1 MKTVIPLLLIGFALP
16 LAAPAQ
22 QSTLADEIFLT
33 DSHRIV
39 AWNNFIVQDKP
50 SELQDDP
57 NATSLGEHRK
67 TRSKGKAFL
76 LSALLPGLG
85 ERYVGSRKKSEIFM
99 ATEVV
104 LWLSYAGF
112 IKYGDWRKQ
121 DYQVFA
127 ATYAGAKTEGKPDNY
142 FTNLGRYDNI
152 DDYNA
157 AQLRDRNLPKYY
169 RDVDSY
175 YWQWDSEASRLKY
188 EEIRR
193 AAKQAD
199 NRATFALGAILA
211 NHLVSAI
218 DAVWSAH
225 KANKAAG
232 QGSLDWNVEF
242 GDGYI
247 NPAVKFSL
255 EAAF

>member
-1 MKTVIPLLLIGFALP
+1 MKTVIPLMLIGFLLP

-22 QSTLADEIFLT
+22 QASLADEFFLIAPP
-33 DSHRIV
+33 RIV
-39 AWNNFIVQDKP
+39 VWNNFIGQD
-50 SELQDDP
+50 ELLLQQNDP
-57 NATSLGEHRK
+57 NAVSLGEPMK
-67 TRSKGKAFL
+67 TKSKGKAFL

-85 ERYVGSRKKSEIFM
+85 ERYVGYREKSEIFM
-99 ATEVV
+99 AAEVV

-112 IKYGDWRKQ
+112 NKYGDWCKQ
-121 DYQVFA
+121 DCQVYA
-127 ATYAGAKTEGKPDNY
+127 ATYAGANIAGKSDNY

-169 RDVDSY
+169 RDVDNY
-175 YWQWDSEASRLKY
+175 YWQWDSEANRLKY

-193 AAKQAD
+193 AAKRAD

-211 NHLVSAI
+211 NHLISAI

-225 KANKAAG
+225 RANSANQAG
-232 QGSLDWNVEF
+232 LEWEIKF
-242 GDGYI
+242 GDGHI

-255 EAAF
+255 AAAF

>member
-1 MKTVIPLLLIGFALP
+1 M
-16 LAAPAQ
+16 
-22 QSTLADEIFLT
+22 
-33 DSHRIV
+33 
-39 AWNNFIVQDKP
+39 
-50 SELQDDP
+50 
-57 NATSLGEHRK
+57 
-67 TRSKGKAFL
+67 
-76 LSALLPGLG
+76 
-85 ERYVGSRKKSEIFM
+85 
-99 ATEVV
+99 
-104 LWLSYAGF
+104 
-112 IKYGDWRKQ
+112 
-121 DYQVFA
+121 
-127 ATYAGAKTEGKPDNY
+127 
-142 FTNLGRYDNI
+142 
-152 DDYNA
+152 
-157 AQLRDRNLPKYY
+157 RDRNLPKYY

-175 YWQWDSEASRLKY
+175 YWRWDSEANRLKY

-225 KANKAAG
+225 KANKAAE
-232 QGSLDWNVEF
+232 QSSFDWNVEF